1 MTSTTGSCPSARL
14 VDEPRRLADDDI
26 MTDTLKLA
34 HWINGERIEAQ
45 RPSESLNP
53 SDTRDRVAEVPDG
66 KTPEVEAAVAAAR
79 GAFPAW
85 SEASPEV
92 RADLLDRVGTLVMER
107 REALGRLLSREEGK
121 TLAEGIGETV
131 RAGRIFKYFAGE
143 ALRRHGQNLDSVRPG
158 VEVQTYRQ
166 AVGVFGLITPWN
178 FPIAIPAWK
187 AAPALAFGNT
197 VVMKPAGPTP
207 AIAAA
212 LADIIHEAGAPA
224 GVFNLVIGRGGVGQA
239 IVDHPEVDGL
249 SFTGSQSVGEGVALG
264 GVRRQARVQLEMG
277 GKNPLVVLDDADLE
291 RAVMVALDGSFFATG
306 QRCTASSR
314 LIVQDGIH
322 DRFVA
327 ALAEK
332 AAALRVGHALDPQT
346 QVGPAV
352 SEAQMENAYRY
363 IDIASDQGGRIVTG
377 GERITGETPGWYV
390 QPTLIADTDQAMRI
404 NAEEVFGPVASTIRV
419 KSYEEALAVANAGE
433 FGLSSGIVTTSLK
446 HARDFQRRVRAGM
459 VMVNLP
465 TAGVD
470 YHVPFGGSKKSSY
483 GGREQGFAAVEFYT
497 QTKTA
502 YSWS

>member
-1 MTSTTGSCPSARL
+1 M
-14 VDEPRRLADDDI
+14 D
-26 MTDTLKLA
+26 DTLHLD
-34 HWINGERIEAQ
+34 HLIDGRRVGGDRPGEIR
-45 RPSESLNP
+45 NP
-53 SDTRDRVAEVPDG
+53 SDTNEVVARTPDGAAAEVD
-66 KTPEVEAAVAAAR
+66 AAVAAAR
-79 GAFPAW
+79 AAFPAW
-85 SEASPEV
+85 SEATPEFRSDV
-92 RADLLDRVGTLVMER
+92 LDRAGTLVMER

-131 RAGRIFKYFAGE
+131 RAGRILKYFAGE

-158 VEVQTYRQ
+158 VEVQTRRE

-207 AIAAA
+207 ATASA
-212 LADIIHEAGAPA
+212 LADILMEAGLPA

-239 IVDHPEVDGL
+239 IVDHPDVDGL
-249 SFTGSQSVGEGVALG
+249 SFTGSQSVGAGVAMG
-264 GVRRQARVQLEMG
+264 AAKRQARVQLEMG
-277 GKNPLVVLDDADLE
+277 GKNPLVILDDADLE
-291 RAVMVALDGSFFATG
+291 RAVMVALDGSFFSTG

-314 LIVQDGIH
+314 LIVTDGIH

-332 AAALRVGHALDPQT
+332 VAALRVGHALHPAT
-346 QVGPAV
+346 QIGPAV
-352 SEAQMENAYRY
+352 SQSQQDNDYRY
-363 IDIASDQGGRIVTG
+363 IDIARDGGGRIVTG
-377 GERITGETPGWYV
+377 GERVRSDTPGWYV
-390 QPTLIADTDQAMRI
+390 QPTLIADTDPSMRI
-404 NAEEVFGPVASTIRV
+404 NCEEVFGPVASTIRV
-419 KSYEEALAVANAGE
+419 KDYEEALAVANGTE

-470 YHVPFGGSKKSSY
+470 YHVPFGGSKKSSF
-483 GGREQGFAAVEFYT
+483 GPREQGFGAIDFYT

-502 YSWS
+502 YSWA